1 MSKYTTEFRNLIEMD
16 YDYGQNS
23 YPIFD
28 ETYRKTLNTKIQNH
42 YYMREIGFETA
53 GLFKLNFTSLMSEI
67 MPKYNEIYKLQKELL
82 EHIDNIYSNVNLK
95 ETVEREQN
103 QSSNSASN
111 SNIETNTEGKDLYQ
125 DTPQGNIPTQDIDA
139 ENVYATNLSL
149 AKNSGTTASNDS
161 IQSEGVST
169 EDYIRNIVGNNGR
182 KYKIELYKEIVNN
195 IMNIDQKIIKE
206 LNVLFMGIY

>member
-67 MPKYNEIYKLQKELL
+67 MPKYNELYKLQRDMLNN
-82 EHIDNIYSNVNLK
+82 IDNMYGNVDLK

-103 QSSNSASN
+103 QSANSSSSGN
-111 SNIETNTEGKDLYQ
+111 VSTNTEGKDLFQ

-149 AKNSGTTASNDS
+149 NKNNGITTSSDS
-161 IQSEGVST
+161 VQSEGNSS
-169 EDYIRNIVGNNGR
+169 EDYIRNIVGTNGK
-182 KYKIELYKEIVNN
+182 KYKIEIYKEIVNN
-195 IMNIDQKIIKE
+195 IMNI
-206 LNVLFMGIY
+206 

>member
-67 MPKYNEIYKLQKELL
+67 MPKYNELYKLQRDMLNN
-82 EHIDNIYSNVNLK
+82 IDKMYGNVDLK

-103 QSSNSASN
+103 QSANSSSSVN
-111 SNIETNTEGKDLYQ
+111 VSTNTEGKDLFQ

-149 AKNSGTTASNDS
+149 NKNNGITTSSDS
-161 IQSEGVST
+161 VQSEGNSS
-169 EDYIRNIVGNNGR
+169 EDYIRNIVGTNGK
-182 KYKIELYKEIVNN
+182 KYKIEIYKEIVNN

-206 LNVLFMGIY
+206 LSVLFMGIY

>member
-67 MPKYNEIYKLQKELL
+67 MPKYNELYKLQRDMLNN
-82 EHIDNIYSNVNLK
+82 IDKMYGNVDLK

-103 QSSNSASN
+103 QSANSSSSGN
-111 SNIETNTEGKDLYQ
+111 VSTNTEGKDLFQ

-149 AKNSGTTASNDS
+149 NKNNGITTSSDS
-161 IQSEGVST
+161 VQSEGNSS
-169 EDYIRNIVGNNGR
+169 EDYIRNIVGTNGK
-182 KYKIELYKEIVNN
+182 KYKIEIYKEIVNN

-206 LNVLFMGIY
+206 LSVLFMGIY